1 LEEKGQPEFAGL
13 RRIPLHQGLAKPI
26 TSAVYFF
33 KGSLMKRL
41 FEIFKSAM
49 DGFSEDRC
57 WTFSASLSYYA
68 VFSLPWILLIVVYVA
83 GKIVG
88 EGSAASHLQASI
100 QSIAGSAVAD
110 QIQTMIRNASRPGG
124 HGVLATLVSIG
135 AIIVSST
142 TAFAELQFALNQ
154 AWEVQPDESNWTIFL
169 GKRVI
174 SFLMVIGMGF
184 VLLASMAL
192 RALAAGPA
200 RLPTSG
206 LFGSVWE
213 TVLAWLIVT
222 VLVGAILKVLP
233 DAAIATRDV
242 VASALLTGA
251 LLTASKYGMSIY
263 LAHSSVAS
271 SFGAAGALAIL
282 MIWLYIS
289 SAILLFGAEF
299 ARAWSRA
306 RGRDVVPQPGAVRI
320 REQRAA

>member
-1 LEEKGQPEFAGL
+1 M
-13 RRIPLHQGLAKPI
+13 R
-26 TSAVYFF
+26 
-33 KGSLMKRL
+33 RL

-57 WTFSASLSYYA
+57 WTFSASLSYYT

-88 EGSAASHLQASI
+88 ESSAASHIQAGI
-100 QSIAGSAVAD
+100 QSFAGSEVAN
-110 QIQTMIRNASRPGG
+110 QIQSMIKNAWRPGG
-124 HGVLATLVSIG
+124 HGVLATLVGIG
-135 AIIVSST
+135 VIIVSST
-142 TAFAELQFALNQ
+142 TAFSELQFALNQ
-154 AWEVQPDESNWTIFL
+154 AWEVQPDESSWAIFL
-169 GKRVI
+169 GKRVV
-174 SFLMVIGMGF
+174 SFLMVVGMGF

-192 RALAAGPA
+192 RAVAAGRA
-200 RLPTSG
+200 ASLTTSG
-206 LFGSVWE
+206 WFGTVWE
-213 TVLAWLIVT
+213 TVFAWLIVT

-233 DAAIATRDV
+233 DARIATRDV

-289 SAILLFGAEF
+289 AAILLFGAEF

-306 RGRDVVPQPGAVRI
+306 RGRDVVPEPGAVRI
-320 REQRAA
+320 RERRAA